1 MARLNKNKIGLA
13 LGTFIALMH
22 AVWSLIVAV
31 IPAQLQ
37 KFLDW
42 VFVLHHI
49 KPMYVLLPFNI
60 ANAALLVVLTFVV
73 GYVFGYVFAAVW
85 DWANK

>member
-1 MARLNKNKIGLA
+1 MARLNKNKTGLA

-22 AVWSLIVAV
+22 AVWSLFVAV

-37 KFLDW
+37 NFLDW
-42 VFVLHHI
+42 IFVLHHI

-60 ANAALLVVLTFVV
+60 ANAILLVVLTFVV
-73 GYVFGYVFAAVW
+73 GYVFGYGFAAVW
-85 DWANK
+85 NRANK